1 MTPSKIFANNVFLP
15 YIKHQLENADRVD
28 VVLDSYFN
36 NSLKEGTRDKRG
48 KGLRRKVADSNKLP
62 GKWQD
67 FLKDSNNK
75 RELFTFLSEKV
86 ATAQF
91 QEGKTVVITSGNTV
105 ISKGGD
111 VPDMQANDHEEADT
125 KIVLHL
131 LNALQ
136 TGSSSCLVRTVDT
149 DVIVIL
155 TGKLSKLRDICPTV
169 NIWVAFGT
177 GKHYTYYHINKLLPF
192 LGKRSLQH
200 SLPSTVSL
208 AVTQSPPFL
217 EKVNSLHGLPGS
229 VTLK

>member
-1 MTPSKIFANNVFLP
+1 M
-15 YIKHQLENADRVD
+15 
-28 VVLDSYFN
+28 
-36 NSLKEGTRDKRG
+36 
-48 KGLRRKVADSNKLP
+48 
-62 GKWQD
+62 
-67 FLKDSNNK
+67 
-75 RELFTFLSEKV
+75 
-86 ATAQF
+86 
-91 QEGKTVVITSGNTV
+91 
-105 ISKGGD
+105 
-111 VPDMQANDHEEADT
+111 PDMQANDHEEADT